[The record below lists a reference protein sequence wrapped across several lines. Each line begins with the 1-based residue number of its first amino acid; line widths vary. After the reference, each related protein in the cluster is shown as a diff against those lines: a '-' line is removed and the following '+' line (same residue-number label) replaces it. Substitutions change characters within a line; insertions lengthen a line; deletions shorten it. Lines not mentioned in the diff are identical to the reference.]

1 MTEKANSREI
11 ARDSEVQKDLH
22 VAGNNYVLI
31 IIADTVNVQTNI
43 EN

>member
-22 VAGNNYVLI
+22 VAGNNNYYVLI
-31 IIADTVNVQTNI
+31 IIADTVNVQTK
-43 EN
+43 